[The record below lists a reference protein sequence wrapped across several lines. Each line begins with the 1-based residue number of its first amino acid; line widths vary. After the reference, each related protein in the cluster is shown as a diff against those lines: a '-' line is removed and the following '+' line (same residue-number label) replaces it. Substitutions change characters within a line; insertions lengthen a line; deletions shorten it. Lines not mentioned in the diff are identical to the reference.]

1 LAIRI
6 FLNIEVWSS
15 GWNFLLGI
23 SPMALK
29 PTKG

>member
-1 LAIRI
+1 
-6 FLNIEVWSS
+6 LNIGAWSS